1 LVRLILNVFFIHHL
15 LSYVTNKYIIYHHLI
30 VIIRHSMT
38 HDHSIIPS
46 FHDHSITLSLHHPL
60 YLNHHHPLVLI
71 HVLSII
77 IYHHPSSIALS
88 SSLTLF
94 SFIIAPLSNIIRCSI
109 ITCHYFI
116 MAQTLLH
123 HSIRIAPSEQLLV
136 TIINQSLLYHES
148 ITTLSP
154 IITLSPTITLSR
166 CYYASV
172 YNHHYH
178 HPSIKIS
185 VVVIYHQ

>member
-1 LVRLILNVFFIHHL
+1 MISLILNVFFIHHL

-46 FHDHSITLSLHHPL
+46 FHHSIIPSFHDHSITLSLYH
-60 YLNHHHPLVLI
+60 
-71 HVLSII
+71 SII
-77 IYHHPSSIALS
+77 HY
-88 SSLTLF
+88 TL
-94 SFIIAPLSNIIRCSI
+94 IIIIRCSI

-185 VVVIYHQ
+185 LVVMYHQ